1 MSVTALRHRRDDS
14 VSRWVCFG
22 LGEQLYG
29 LPIAGV
35 QEVLRPGDIE
45 SVPGTAP
52 VVLGV
57 INLRGNVVTVLD
69 LRLRLGLPSRPLD
82 ADSRIVVIE
91 HGGETFGLL
100 VDRVADVRKIPD
112 AAVKPAPQVGAGAS
126 LHSEGVYS
134 RDGEILTLLASRT
147 LITDARFLA

>member
-1 MSVTALRHRRDDS
+1 MSALVLRHRRDDS

-22 LGEQLYG
+22 LGAQLYG
-29 LPIAGV
+29 LPIGRV
-35 QEVLRPGDIE
+35 QEVLRPTDIE
-45 SVPGTAP
+45 RVPGTAP

-69 LRLRLGLPSRPLD
+69 LRRRLGLEPRDID

-91 HGGETFGLL
+91 HQGETFGLL

-112 AAVKPAPQVGAGAS
+112 AAIKPPPPVGAGPG
-126 LHSEGVYS
+126 LHSEGVFS
-134 RDGEILTLLASRT
+134 RDGEILTLLAAEP
-147 LITDARFLA
+147 LIADARFLS